1 MGSRKAPQHEA
12 FAADA
17 LDAWTPA
24 VATGLHPTSACHP
37 APLRSA
43 RRSVGAV
50 TRLGFGRVGFRPA
63 PHGSARLVLA
73 AGVAADV
80 ADAADAAADFRHAC
94 GCVALRRY
102 ICRSWSNAFA
112 AGMFC
117 QMMSDATSFNK
128 ETCAEDGSM

>member
-1 MGSRKAPQHEA
+1 M
-12 FAADA
+12 
-17 LDAWTPA
+17 L
-24 VATGLHPTSACHP
+24 
-37 APLRSA
+37 
-43 RRSVGAV
+43 
-50 TRLGFGRVGFRPA
+50 
-63 PHGSARLVLA
+63 RLVLA